1 MKRDPSPTIDRKAAR
16 ASARSRRR
24 QVARKNRNGFAYVAL
39 SVGAFFMVFP
49 FLYQFIMSISTYAE
63 ITSSPP
69 TLLPER
75 IVWENYLTALRSFP
89 LLEQA
94 GVSTLI
100 TVVRVSA
107 HVLFCSLAGYAF
119 ARMRFRGSGALF
131 AVLLSILMV
140 PTQVYL
146 LPQYQILQGLSLL
159 DSVTG
164 LVLPGLFSAFGVFL
178 MTQAFKA
185 LPRELE
191 EAARL
196 DGAGPV
202 RMFFRVMLPLVGPS
216 ISALVVTS
224 TLFSWNELLWPLVTM
239 SSPEKMPL
247 SVGLANLQGLH
258 FTDYGPLMAASLLAM
273 APVLIVFIILQR
285 RVIGGLASIG
295 IKG

>member
-1 MKRDPSPTIDRKAAR
+1 MNIPLTTDTDRRAAR
-16 ASARSRRR
+16 TNARRKRQ
-24 QVARKNRNGFAYVAL
+24 QVARKNRNGFAYVML
-39 SVGAFFMVFP
+39 SIGAFFMVFP
-49 FLYQFIMSISTYAE
+49 FLFQFVMSLSSYAE
-63 ITSSPP
+63 ITSVPP
-69 TLLPER
+69 TFLPEKL
-75 IVWENYLTALRSFP
+75 VWENYGTALTSFP
-89 LLEQA
+89 IIEQA
-94 GVSTLI
+94 GVSTLV

-119 ARMRFRGSGALF
+119 ARMQFRGRRILF

-159 DSVTG
+159 DSITG
-164 LVLPGLFSAFGVFL
+164 LVLPGLFSAFGIFL
-178 MTQAFKA
+178 MVQTFRG
-185 LPRELE
+185 LPKELE

-196 DGAGPV
+196 DGAGPA
-202 RMFFRVMLPLVGPS
+202 RIFFQVMLPLAGPS

-239 SSPEKMPL
+239 STPEKMPL

-258 FTDYGPLMAASLLAM
+258 FTDYGPLMAASLMAM
-273 APVLIVFIILQR
+273 APVLIMFIILQR
-285 RVIGGLASIG
+285 RVIGGLASVG